1 MSSIHHELLS
11 TNQLAVLKKL
21 RVFKKK
27 AVLAGGTALSLQLAH
42 RYSFDFDLFQDKIVS
57 PHDLHLLNKIL
68 KIREIVFKSS
78 DMLVVKLESDISFS
92 LVYYWFKPLYP
103 KIDAGY
109 LHLFDYRD
117 IALDKAETI
126 GRRATWR
133 DYFDLFYILQNTR
146 FSIKDI
152 LAGAKIKFRNE
163 FSQEQF
169 LTQLTYFDDLGEF
182 DLKFVKKKYR
192 PDEIK
197 KFLTNEVEKFTTK
210 LILKQKQ

>member
-1 MSSIHHELLS
+1 MSLIHRELLS
-11 TNQLAVLKKL
+11 TDQLAILKKL
-21 RVFKKK
+21 KAFKKR

-42 RYSFDFDLFQDKIVS
+42 RHSFDFDLFQDKIVS

-68 KIREIVFKSS
+68 KIKEVIFKSS
-78 DMLVVKLESDISFS
+78 DMLVVKLESNVSFS

-103 KIDAGY
+103 KVDAGY
-109 LHLFDYRD
+109 LYLFDYRD

-133 DYFDLFYILQNTR
+133 DYFDLFYILKNSG
-146 FSIKDI
+146 FSINDL

-182 DLKFVKKKYR
+182 D
-192 PDEIK
+192 
-197 KFLTNEVEKFTTK
+197 
-210 LILKQKQ
+210 